1 MRPPTLFI
9 ALVSYIP
16 LGVISRPTRK
26 NFTFTATALLL
37 HSITSNW
44 HVKPP
49 RNAVNWTTASKK
61 NKMVKKVNQH
71 VPPPNSNTSIVR
83 FGNGREENC
92 YPFYDHTELSINL
105 NVRKESLVPSD
116 WNSPTKNPEPE
127 SRTAVILD
135 MKVKWTKTDKSN
147 IYNFFSVTFWTEEMK
162 IPQNS
167 VW

>member
-1 MRPPTLFI
+1 MCTLTLFI

-16 LGVISRPTRK
+16 RGVISRPTRK

-37 HSITSNW
+37 QSITSNW

-61 NKMVKKVNQH
+61 NKTVKKVNQH
-71 VPPPNSNTSIVR
+71 VPSPNSNTSIVR
-83 FGNGREENC
+83 LGNGREENC
-92 YPFYDHTELSINL
+92 YPFYYHTELSINL
-105 NVRKESLVPSD
+105 SVRKESLVTSD

-127 SRTAVILD
+127 SRTAVISD
-135 MKVKWTKTDKSN
+135 MRVKWVKTDKSN
-147 IYNFFSVTFWTEEMK
+147 TYNFFSVTFWTEEMK
-162 IPQNS
+162 TPQNS